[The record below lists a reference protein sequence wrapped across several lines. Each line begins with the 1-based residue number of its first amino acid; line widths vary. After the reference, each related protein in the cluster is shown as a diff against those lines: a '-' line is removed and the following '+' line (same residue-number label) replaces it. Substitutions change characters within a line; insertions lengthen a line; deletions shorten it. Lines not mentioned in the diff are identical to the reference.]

1 MNLNQRDGWVIRSDL
16 MGVEFVRG
24 LALDEMF
31 RAAAPTNRAAY
42 RRPDGPGLVPGTEI
56 YNSEVDALD
65 ALARLLPLQIG
76 LLEREVTRLL
86 EQAARTRDLIATLE
100 SKRDEVEVR
109 RDQMLRK
116 GWG

>member
-1 MNLNQRDGWVIRSDL
+1 MNLNQRDGWVIRQDL
-16 MGVEFVRG
+16 TGVEFVRG
-24 LALDEMF
+24 IALEEMF
-31 RAAAPTNRAAY
+31 QPTTPANRATY

-86 EQAARTRDLIATLE
+86 EQAARTRDLIAMLE
-100 SKRDEVEVR
+100 TKRDEVEAR